1 MQLRQTEFF
10 KAFNFLRPR
19 LFFNQLVALLDFSK
33 KDDSK
38 IKQYKK
44 GEQQA
49 NVKKDH
55 THTSSRSFIALEIRI
70 VLGLLV
76 INGLNYGASCS
87 AQKLHSP
94 QFSDLYSTS
103 FYNYI

>member
-19 LFFNQLVALLDFSK
+19 LFLTNRLPCLTSK

-38 IKQYKK
+38 IKQYRK

-76 INGLNYGASCS
+76 INGLNYIASCR